1 MRGVYTSPA
10 LDDLSDILRFIA
22 AEFPSA
28 HAGFVARLR
37 LIEHRLDRWPQSAR
51 QVAGHLDV
59 RVIPFVRYPYRLFY
73 RITPEAVEILHI
85 HHAARREQA

>member
-1 MRGVYTSPA
+1 MKVAYTAPA

-22 AEFPSA
+22 TEFPSA
-28 HAGFVARLR
+28 HVSFVARLR

-51 QVAGHLDV
+51 QVAGHPGV

-73 RITPEAVEILHI
+73 RITPDAVEILHI
-85 HHAARREQA
+85 HYATRQGQA